1 MYLSIKLQKKAREG
15 RGLIR
20 DLEGSAGS
28 PAVRPIKSWKSPHK
42 RPFSIVRRYDSVNDR
57 VAFGGKIRALEG
69 VVMRVRILLVIAALA
84 LVASSAAAQV
94 KKSEMPGV
102 RNYSRVDATIGCGG
116 AVDPTAMSA
125 LKKEGYVSVIN
136 LRLANEAGADV
147 DASRAAAQTAGL
159 KYIHLPFNAA
169 APDPKVVS
177 DFLGAVAEKSNQP
190 VFIHCGSANRVGA
203 VWMIKRVLQDGWAV
217 DRAQTEAE
225 AIGLQN
231 PQLVAF
237 AKTYIAEHGKK

>member
-1 MYLSIKLQKKAREG
+1 MH
-15 RGLIR
+15 
-20 DLEGSAGS
+20 
-28 PAVRPIKSWKSPHK
+28 VRT
-42 RPFSIVRRYDSVNDR
+42 F
-57 VAFGGKIRALEG
+57 
-69 VVMRVRILLVIAALA
+69 LVIAVVA
-84 LVASSAAAQV
+84 LVASPAAAQV

-102 RNYSRVDATIGCGG
+102 RNYSRVDATVGCGG
-116 AVDPTAMSA
+116 AVDPSAMSA

-136 LRLANEAGADV
+136 LRLPNEEGANIDAG
-147 DASRAAAQTAGL
+147 RAAAQSAGL

-177 DFLGAVAEKSNQP
+177 DFLGAVADKSNQP

-225 AIGLQN
+225 AIGLQS
-231 PQLVAF
+231 PQLLAF
-237 AKTYIAEHGKK
+237 ANTYIKEHPKK